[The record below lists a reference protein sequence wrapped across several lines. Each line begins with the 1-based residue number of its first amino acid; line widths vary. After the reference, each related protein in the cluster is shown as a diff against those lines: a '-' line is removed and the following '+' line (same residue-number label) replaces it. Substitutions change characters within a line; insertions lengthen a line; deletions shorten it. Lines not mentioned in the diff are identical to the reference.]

1 MLWGAAAVLTC
12 QLPPPPPHPFA
23 ATCLVLAAAM
33 GQRANRSGKVLP
45 AGLISILSALM
56 TAGYA
61 RSLA

>member
-1 MLWGAAAVLTC
+1 M
-12 QLPPPPPHPFA
+12 PPLLRA

-45 AGLISILSALM
+45 AGLIAILSALM